1 MGPILGLIAQVVLLA
16 VLAMKVGLGAAAWVV
31 GIACGVF
38 TCVTLIRA
46 LTRADAPAL
55 GPADWVTL
63 VRVTLVGG
71 VAALTAESVQRPVPA
86 GLFMGITTVALVL
99 DAVDGQVARRTG
111 TVSPLGARFD
121 GEVDAFLMLVLSVYL
136 IQSIG
141 AWVFA
146 IGAMRYAFL
155 VAGWL
160 LPWLRAPLTYRYWRK
175 VVTAVQGIV
184 LAFAAANVLPR
195 PVAVAALVGALA
207 MLTESFGRDV
217 VWLWRRRPQVS
228 HVEEVV
234 PLRTVSVEASARLS
248 RR

>member
-16 VLAMKVGLGAAAWVV
+16 VLAMKVGLSGAAWAV
-31 GIACGVF
+31 GVACGVF

-46 LTRADAPAL
+46 LTRANAPAL

-71 VAALTAESVQRPVPA
+71 VAALTVESVQQPVPS

-111 TVSPLGARFD
+111 TVSALGARFD

-136 IQSIG
+136 VQSIG
-141 AWVFA
+141 AWVLV
-146 IGAMRYAFL
+146 IGVMRYAFL
-155 VAGWL
+155 VAGRA
-160 LPWLRAPLTYRYWRK
+160 LPWLNGAKLPYRYWRK

-195 PVAVAALVGALA
+195 SVTVTAVVGALA
-207 MLTESFGRDV
+207 LLSESFGRDV

-234 PLRTVSVEASARLS
+234 PAVRLEAVRLPRS
-248 RR
+248 